1 MIFSRA
7 VNLPGLAFMAALV
20 GFWALVSIDPALHGA
35 SLPPP
40 WEVWRALIDELPTI
54 AAQTA
59 GSLNRTLIAFA
70 LGGAMGAGLGVA
82 QAVSP
87 VIRKTTGPLVEGLR
101 PLPSV
106 ALIPL
111 GIVLMGMGDGLNISL
126 AAFACAWPAFVG
138 AHDGVK
144 GVNPLLIETAMTMNL
159 SRGRI
164 IRTVIVPATLPA
176 AAASLRIGLGIAF
189 AVEISVEMLVPRHG
203 IGAIATMAAMA
214 GHDALLYA
222 AILAAALAGLALNHG
237 FTRLTSALT
246 RRYGPQWRTGA

>member
-1 MIFSRA
+1 MILPRA

-20 GFWALVSIDPALHGA
+20 GLWALASNDPAMHGA

-40 WEVWRALIDELPTI
+40 WEVWEALIDELPTI

-59 GSLNRTLIAFA
+59 GSLNRTLVAFA
-70 LGGAMGAGLGVA
+70 LGGAVGAGLGVA

-87 VIRKTTGPLVEGLR
+87 AMRKTTGPLVEGLR

-111 GIVLMGMGDGLNISL
+111 GIVFMGMGDGLNISL

-138 AHDGVK
+138 AHDGVR

-164 IRTVIVPATLPA
+164 IRTVIIPAALPA